1 MRDYLLSRIN
11 QFEHWLENEA
21 RGLRYLPAR
30 VAGYLGLVMLL
41 MISNLIAIAALCV
54 EVPFAFIRRLVST
67 ASKNRPPAVDV
78 QTTGRQTG
86 SQAMD
91 LAAGAQNLQCDG
103 IDLSVPIDVDEEQ
116 LEKLIRSHERVL
128 VDVWAPWCGPCRM
141 MKPALKE
148 VAEVTADRLLVVAV
162 NATKQ
167 PGLAKRFNAAGLP
180 TLVVIRDGSEAG
192 RHAGALSK
200 DALLDLVR
208 KHLPDL

>member
-41 MISNLIAIAALCV
+41 MISNLIAMAALCV
-54 EVPFAFIRRLVST
+54 EVPLAFIRRLAST
-67 ASKNRPPAVDV
+67 ASKNRPP
-78 QTTGRQTG
+78 TGRQTD
-86 SQAMD
+86 SQAID

-148 VAEVTADRLLVVAV
+148 VAEATADRLLVVAV
-162 NATKQ
+162 NATTQ